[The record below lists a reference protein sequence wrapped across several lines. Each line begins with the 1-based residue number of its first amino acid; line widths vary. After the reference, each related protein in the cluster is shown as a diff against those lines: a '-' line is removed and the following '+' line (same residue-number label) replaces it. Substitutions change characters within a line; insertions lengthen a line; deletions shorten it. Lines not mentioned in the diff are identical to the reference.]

1 MIDERVLA
9 VAGVA
14 VLILIAQG
22 LIHLFLT
29 AAGVYLSDRTP
40 SEPDSSDE
48 RRTLL
53 EYRSLLRERFH
64 RLFAGDGGPPG
75 DGPVPGSAPGDRPT
89 APGEQDARL
98 TEARARAAL
107 VRDRPA
113 PSRPGFQAGVL
124 TRPALVL
131 LIALSAVFNW

>member
-29 AAGVYLSDRTP
+29 ATGVYLSDRTQP
-40 SEPDSSDE
+40 EPDSSDD
-48 RRTLL
+48 RRALL
-53 EYRSLLRERFH
+53 EYRSLLRERSH

-75 DGPVPGSAPGDRPT
+75 DGPVPGGAPGDRPT
-89 APGEQDARL
+89 APRERDARL
-98 TEARARAAL
+98 GEARARAAL

-113 PSRPGFQAGVL
+113 PSRPGFQAGML
-124 TRPALVL
+124 IWPALVL